1 MTCTIFDE
9 FHRNIIEHFHHNHH
23 HHQTTDHLDDLN
35 QLDDVLFELFVED
48 FITMLQTLFDRWIV
62 QQQQQQHQ
70 TR

>member
-9 FHRNIIEHFHHNHH
+9 FHRNIIEHFHHNH